1 MNKIAYV
8 LSSYPVLSETF
19 VSTEMRAMEACGH
32 EVQPI
37 AFNHY
42 EGEFQEQDT
51 DLKDRTLFLS
61 DYSKSIALK
70 ALPAIGIGIGKAIKF
85 ALLQKGISFYSLV
98 GNALKLAYLAKR
110 THCTHFHAHFCQ
122 GAAATAIVA
131 ARLCG
136 ATVSFVGH
144 GYDVYATPQDLP
156 LKLASVDFAIA
167 VCKDMVSDFKE
178 LSPKVNV
185 SLVYCGI
192 EPNRFKPTHIHN
204 NRHEF
209 VLNLIEFKE
218 FKAFQKKFG
227 KKDKKGKL
235 LFIGRLCETK
245 GLFTLLAALRL
256 IPKEHRPQLDLV
268 GDGVL
273 REQLI
278 EYVKKN
284 KLSQFVNFLG
294 AKQSSWFIESS
305 KNYDAMVAPFEL
317 ASNGDRDTGPVV
329 VKEAM
334 ALKLPVITTYFM
346 GCNEFLTRSTGL
358 RVPPKDPIKLASM
371 IKQFYRMPVFDVL
384 CMKNNAYK
392 RVCDLYTAQK
402 QARKLSSLIEN
413 TANHF

>member
-1 MNKIAYV
+1 MKKIAYV

-19 VSTEMRAMEACGH
+19 VSTEMRAMAACGH

-37 AFNHY
+37 AFYHY
-42 EGEFQEQDT
+42 EGEFQEQDL
-51 DLKDRTLFLS
+51 DLKEKTLFLS
-61 DYSKSIALK
+61 DYNKLIALK
-70 ALPAIGIGIGKAIKF
+70 ALSLLKPSMGKAIKF
-85 ALLQKGISFYSLV
+85 SLLQKGISYYSLV
-98 GNALKLAYLAKR
+98 GNALKLAYLAKKSG
-110 THCTHFHAHFCQ
+110 CTHFHAHFCQ

-156 LKLASVDFAIA
+156 LKLESVDFAVA
-167 VCKDMVSDFKE
+167 VCKDMVNDFKN
-178 LSPKVNV
+178 LSPNVNV

-192 EPNRFKPTHIHN
+192 EPNRFKPTKN
-204 NRHEF
+204 NRNNF
-209 VLNLIEFKE
+209 ALNLIQFKD
-218 FKAFQKKFG
+218 FQQTLG
-227 KKDKKGKL
+227 LRNKKGKL

-245 GLFTLLAALRL
+245 GLFTLLNALKL
-256 IPKEHRPQLDLV
+256 IPEAHRPELDLV
-268 GDGVL
+268 GEGVL
-273 REQLI
+273 KEQLI
-278 EYVKKN
+278 QYVN
-284 KLSQFVNFLG
+284 DNNLSQYVSFLG

-305 KNYDAMVAPFEL
+305 RNYDAMVAPFEL

-346 GCNEFLTRSTGL
+346 GCNEFLTPSTGL

-392 RVCDLYTAQK
+392 RVCDLYTAKK
-402 QARKLSSLIEN
+402 QALRLSSLIEN
-413 TANHF
+413 TMEEA

>member
-1 MNKIAYV
+1 MKKIAYV

-19 VSTEMRAMEACGH
+19 VSTEMRAMQSCGH
-32 EVQPI
+32 EILPI

-42 EGEFQEQDT
+42 EGEYQAQDW
-51 DLKDRTLFLS
+51 DLKEQTLFLS
-61 DYSKSIALK
+61 DYSKTIALK
-70 ALPAIGIGIGKAIKF
+70 ALCMIGPSAGRAIKF
-85 ALLQKGISFYSLV
+85 SLMQKGISFKSLV
-98 GNALKLAYLAKR
+98 GNALKLVYLAKKNK
-110 THCTHFHAHFCQ
+110 CTHFHAHFCQ

-156 LKLASVDFAIA
+156 LKLESVDFAVA
-167 VCKDMVSDFKE
+167 VCKDMVDDFKE
-178 LSPKVNV
+178 LSPNVNV

-192 EPNRFKPTHIHN
+192 EPNRFKPKNTLN
-204 NRHEF
+204 NQNDF
-209 VLNLIEFKE
+209 ALNLIQFKE
-218 FKAFQKKFG
+218 FQQTLVRKH
-227 KKDKKGKL
+227 KKGKL

-245 GLFTLLAALRL
+245 GLFTLLSALKL
-256 IPKEHRPQLDLV
+256 IPEANRPQLDLV
-268 GDGVL
+268 GSGVL
-273 REQLI
+273 KEQLI
-278 EYVKKN
+278 QYVQN
-284 KLSQFVNFLG
+284 NNLSQFVNFLG
-294 AKQSSWFIESS
+294 SKQSSWFIESS
-305 KNYDAMVAPFEL
+305 KDYDAMVAPFEL

-358 RVPPKDPIKLASM
+358 RVPPKDPIKLANM

-392 RVCDLYTAQK
+392 RVCELYTAQK
-402 QARKLSSLIEN
+402 QAVRLSSLIEK
-413 TANHF
+413 TAKEA